1 MHNIP
6 LRFTKDHEGVHTPSR
21 GSEYAAGYDI
31 HAYIEDGVKYINPG
45 YTGKIH
51 TGLHL
56 EIPKNYYG
64 ALYARSGLA
73 TKNGLRPANCVG
85 VIDADYRG
93 EIIVPL
99 YNDSKEMQEIH
110 NGDRICQLAIL
121 PYMPVDFIEVE
132 SLSETERGAGG
143 FGSTGV
149 AGSTSTCAEYEQMSL
164 FGVDFVGETKEDA

>member
-1 MHNIP
+1 MGDFVIP
-6 LRFTKDHEGVHTPSR
+6 VRFTKENKDVHTPTR

-31 HAYIEDGVKYINPG
+31 HAVIPDGVTYIDAG
-45 YTGKIH
+45 STVKIH
-51 TGLHL
+51 TGLHI
-56 EIPKNYYG
+56 EIPKYYYG

-99 YNDSKEMQEIH
+99 YNDSGTTQEVH

-121 PYMPVDFIEVE
+121 PYMPVEFEEVE
-132 SLSETERGAGG
+132 SLAETERGSGG

-149 AGSTSTCAEYEQMSL
+149 ASADSCDALYEQMTL
-164 FGVDFVGETKEDA
+164 FA